1 MFPDNNFP
9 AFLITK
15 CLCWTWKDSLV
26 HLCSQ
31 FIRLANSTHAE
42 LLKPVRFVFCK
53 IIMVIPSM
61 LCFLSFL
68 NISYRFKYV
77 SHVSPSVLFTFW
89 PQMCL
94 RIPSNILNQDYYRN
108 YFSKCNSSTSYY
120 WSMLTVC
127 SKCYLHIIFILTVV
141 NFPKKLTSWKQIRKS
156 HVKHGKTS
164 RIILAC
170 DFGMKEVRH
179 EAESMWTTK
188 ARRAPGTRARRAPCP
203 RPNSGQRFSIC
214 H

>member
-1 MFPDNNFP
+1 MIYICTTRFKNLKYNSAWKLLTMFPDNNFP

-108 YFSKCNSSTSYY
+108 YFSKCNSSTSYC

-156 HVKHGKTS
+156 HVKHGKT
-164 RIILAC
+164 R
-170 DFGMKEVRH
+170 
-179 EAESMWTTK
+179 AE
-188 ARRAPGTRARRAPCP
+188 
-203 RPNSGQRFSIC
+203 
-214 H
+214 